1 MEKIPLKATHAIN
14 YFIQG
19 IRQLIQVVDQSEEQ
33 QKMSMNCIEYIF
45 NWPIDGP
52 KRRTEQIT
60 VACASDEIENHWVLV
75 GVKIVHRETKQT
87 ARVIDCKPCNYSL
100 KKNNNTINIS
110 PPLLL
115 RPDIMPFHVIMPIC

>member
-19 IRQLIQVVDQSEEQ
+19 ICQLIQVIDLREEQ

-45 NWPIDGP
+45 NWPINGP
-52 KRRTEQIT
+52 IRRTEKIT
-60 VACASDEIENHWVLV
+60 VACASDENENHWVLV
-75 GVKIVHRETKQT
+75 GVKIFHRETKRT

-100 KKNNNTINIS
+100 KKTIIQ
-110 PPLLL
+110 
-115 RPDIMPFHVIMPIC
+115 